1 MKKLYLFIA
10 LLPFA
15 AALADKKQAE
25 PLLPETFRSLPI
37 EEEKRFL
44 FCENTGGSGF
54 YWLDTRSGDLWQ
66 LDAATITWKFL
77 GSPRGSNDGSK
88 GTYQLLSDKKGGAY
102 MLNTST
108 GEGWWTGGADWKSI
122 GAPSIRI
129 KKPEDLVPKSD
140 D

>member
-1 MKKLYLFIA
+1 MKKVCLLLA

-15 AALADKKQAE
+15 AAFADKKPSE
-25 PLLPETFRSLPI
+25 SPLPETFRPLPI
-37 EEEKRFL
+37 EEEKRFQ

-54 YWLDTRSGDLWQ
+54 YWLDTRSGDLWL
-66 LDAATITWKFL
+66 LDTVTNAWKFL

-88 GTYQLLSDKKGGAY
+88 GTYQLLSDKKGGVY

-129 KKPEDLVPKSD
+129 KKPEDATPKSEE
-140 D
+140 